1 MSTYSTSDKKII
13 LIDENFSYGYD
24 NDLYNLR
31 SANSQFKCY
40 YQRAEYIPYS
50 FREECLRVC
59 KKISDRAVSLN
70 RIPYVLLSGGADS
83 EVVLRAFLELGV
95 PFKVITHRFTRDLN
109 SHEIAVVDKLSKEL
123 NFDITYIDIDVV
135 NWLNSPESLNMAE
148 QSKCFQAEMLP
159 TMKLLDYVYFELNGI
174 PVLGNG
180 DFYANRLDGIWK
192 YVEYEYIL
200 SWFRYVIAR
209 KMIAAVN
216 FFQVTP
222 EIVLSI
228 GLDPIM
234 SELFRSAQD
243 ETINSRYAKYKIY
256 QKYWGVQIRE
266 KYHGC
271 ELIQNECDQIQQK
284 FLTAY
289 ESYTDKW
296 KMPVNKFLKNLM
308 PNEF

>member
-1 MSTYSTSDKKII
+1 MPTYPTADKKII

-24 NDLYNLR
+24 NDFYNLR

-40 YQRAEYIPYS
+40 YRRAEYIPHS
-50 FREECLRVC
+50 FKEECLRVC
-59 KKISDRAVSLN
+59 KKISDKAASLN

-83 EVVLRAFLELGV
+83 EVVLRAFIESGE
-95 PFKVITHRFTRDLN
+95 PFKVITHRFARDLN

-123 NFDITYIDIDVV
+123 NFNVIYIDIDVV
-135 NWLNSPESLNMAE
+135 EWLNSSESLDMAE
-148 QSKCFQAEMLP
+148 QGKCFQAEMLP
-159 TMKLLDYVYFELNGI
+159 TMKLLDYVYFSLNGI

-180 DFYANRLDGIWK
+180 DFYANRLDGSWK

-200 SWFRYVIAR
+200 SWFRYVIE
-209 KMIAAVN
+209 KKITAAVN

-234 SELFRSAQD
+234 TELFRSAQD
-243 ETINSRYAKYKIY
+243 ETINTRYAKYKIY

-271 ELIQNECDQIQQK
+271 ELIQKECDHIQRK

-296 KMPVNKFLKNLM
+296 KMPVNEFLRNLL